1 MSPSVW
7 SSAGQGAPQI
17 FLKAQVLHSEIFSTT
32 LSLTLRNARDC
43 MASGIEFVK
52 ILPPQNCFNP
62 VNSPQGIMSPLAVMV
77 KKQRPP
83 PQGEMSHINRR
94 ATGAMMARR
103 VLVKL
108 PTMILWLEVLDKRTA
123 VLTAL
128 IKQRVK
134 TASSGFNAA
143 MGARVNLTGF
153 IKTQGTFFP
162 CRNLTNP
169 GRSLTLNLVMVVITF
184 SPAYPLNHSIT

>member
-1 MSPSVW
+1 MSPSEW

-52 ILPPQNCFNP
+52 ILPPRVTAP
-62 VNSPQGIMSPLAVMV
+62 GGLAPPGAGV
-77 KKQRPP
+77 KKNPRPP

-94 ATGAMMARR
+94 ATGAMMARM